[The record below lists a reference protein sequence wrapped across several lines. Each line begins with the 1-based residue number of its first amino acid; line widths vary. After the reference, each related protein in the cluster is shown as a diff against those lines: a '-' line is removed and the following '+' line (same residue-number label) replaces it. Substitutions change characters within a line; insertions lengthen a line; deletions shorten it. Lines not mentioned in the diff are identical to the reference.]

1 MTNQQLD
8 KQPHKLI
15 NKKFEKRKVC
25 SYFKDNIGG
34 AELAN
39 MQLAITYN
47 KAFRFSI
54 MCY

>member
-25 SYFKDNIGG
+25 SYFKDNIWG